1 MTLAR
6 NVIPNKNGSQQLP
19 LLHNIYANYRRAA
32 NQYRPRCTMIQL
44 LTVSKLITKISY
56 FHVADDCVNR

>member
-32 NQYRPRCTMIQL
+32 NQYRPRFTMIQL
-44 LTVSKLITKISY
+44 LTVSKLITKI
-56 FHVADDCVNR
+56 